1 MDGIQFLNNIE
12 TKKNVNDSNID
23 NFYNSG
29 SETVINSKKKIL
41 NERINYFKNKCI
53 ESLGKKIFIDA
64 YNYVAKNKRNKN
76 KNNDINNREIREN
89 LMNMF
94 GKDSIGYWHLIDQI
108 LMLED
113 ILNDK

>member
-1 MDGIQFLNNIE
+1 MDEIQFLNNIE
-12 TKKNVNDSNID
+12 TKKIVNDSNIN

-41 NERINYFKNKCI
+41 TERINYFKNKCI

-64 YNYVAKNKRNKN
+64 YNYMAKNKRN

-108 LMLED
+108 LILE
-113 ILNDK
+113 